1 MNVKTG
7 KKEVNMLSGSI
18 MKGLFSIAIPIMI
31 MNVVMSLFNIVDM
44 TVLKMF
50 DQSGG
55 YAVGAVGACGTLISL
70 ITGLLIGCSA
80 GSNVVI
86 AKYIGM
92 GDRER
97 VERAT
102 GVSILFSLVG
112 GIVLAVLGVSC
123 AELFLGW
130 MNCPEALM
138 EEAAL
143 YFRLYFAGLPI
154 LMFINFSAAILRSAG
169 DSRRPMVYLI
179 LGSAVKLAFNFLF
192 VAGFKM
198 TVEGVAYA
206 TLISWVVM
214 ASLYVRALLTNE
226 GAVKFKFSRLHWYG
240 KELKEILIVGIPAGL
255 QQALYSIANV
265 IITATVNTFGPDA
278 ATGISIAN
286 NFDGILYNISTAPAL
301 AVMPYVSQNLGGG
314 NVKRARRVVI
324 NGLIITTALGAS
336 FGALS
341 AIFSAQLSSL
351 MTTSPAVI
359 AYSQQKM
366 IIISSTYFICGI
378 NDIFGGA
385 LRGMGRPNLAT
396 ISTLVYMCAF
406 RFLWVYGLF
415 NNLPNPNMTVLY
427 LVWPIGWTLSIITLL
442 PFYFKTFKKLEAEHS
457 DDICKKV
464 AV

>member
-1 MNVKTG
+1 MHVKTG

-31 MNVVMSLFNIVDM
+31 MNVAMSLFNIVDM
-44 TVLKMF
+44 TILKTF
-50 DQSGG
+50 DSSNG

-80 GSNVVI
+80 GANVVI
-86 AKYIGM
+86 AKYIGK

-102 GVSILFSLVG
+102 GVSILFAFVG
-112 GIVLAVLGVSC
+112 GIALAMIGVSC
-123 AELFLGW
+123 AELFLGL
-130 MNCPEALM
+130 MNCPAELIKG
-138 EEAAL
+138 AAL
-143 YFRLYFAGLPI
+143 YFRLYFAGIPI
-154 LMFINFSAAILRSAG
+154 LMVYNFSAAVLRSAG
-169 DSRRPMVYLI
+169 DSRRPMMYLI
-179 LGSAVKLAFNFLF
+179 LGSAVKLGFNILF
-192 VAGFKM
+192 VAGLKM

-206 TLISWVVM
+206 TLISWIFM
-214 ASLYVRALLTNE
+214 TFLGVRALLKND
-226 GAVKFKFSRLHWYG
+226 GWIKLKLSRLRFYG
-240 KELKEILIVGIPAGL
+240 TELKEILIIGIPAGL

-265 IITATVNTFGPDA
+265 IITATVNSFGPDA

-301 AVMPYVSQNLGGG
+301 AVMPYVSQNLGHG
-314 NVKRARRVVI
+314 NVKRARRVVV
-324 NGLIITTALGAS
+324 NGLIMTTALGAT

-351 MTTSPAVI
+351 MSTSPAVI

-396 ISTLVYMCAF
+396 IATLVYMCLF
-406 RFLWVYGLF
+406 RFVWVYGIF
-415 NNLPNPNMTVLY
+415 NNLPDPNMTFLY
-427 LVWPIGWTLSIITLL
+427 LVWPIGWILSIVTLL
-442 PFYFKTFKKLEAEHS
+442 PFYFRTFKRLE
-457 DDICKKV
+457 KKQELSV
-464 AV
+464 

>member
-1 MNVKTG
+1 MHVKTG

-18 MKGLFSIAIPIMI
+18 MKGLVSIAIPIMI
-31 MNVVMSLFNIVDM
+31 MNVAMSLFNIVDM
-44 TVLKMF
+44 TILKMF
-50 DQSGG
+50 DSSGG
-55 YAVGAVGACGTLISL
+55 YAVGAVGACSTLISL

-80 GSNVVI
+80 GANVVI

-92 GDRER
+92 GDKER

-102 GVSILFSLVG
+102 GVSILFAFVG
-112 GIVLAVLGVSC
+112 GIALAILGVSC
-123 AELFLGW
+123 AEIFLGW
-130 MNCPEALM
+130 MNCPETLM
-138 EEAAL
+138 KGAAL

-154 LMFINFSAAILRSAG
+154 LMVYNFSAAVLRSAG
-169 DSRRPMVYLI
+169 DSRRPMIYLI
-179 LGSAVKLAFNFLF
+179 LGSAVKLGFNFLF

-206 TLISWVVM
+206 TLISWVFM
-214 ASLYVRALLTNE
+214 TFLGVRALLTNE
-226 GAVKFKFSRLHWYG
+226 GAIKLKLSRIHWYG
-240 KELKEILIVGIPAGL
+240 AELKEILIVGIPAGL

-265 IITATVNTFGPDA
+265 IITATVNTFGADA

-301 AVMPYVSQNLGGG
+301 AVMPYVSQNIGHG
-314 NVKRARRVVI
+314 NIKRARRVVV
-324 NGLIITTALGAS
+324 NGMILTVALGAT

-341 AIFSAQLSSL
+341 AIFSGQLSSL
-351 MTTSPAVI
+351 MSANPDVI

-385 LRGMGRPNLAT
+385 LRGMGRPNRAT
-396 ISTLVYMCAF
+396 VATLVYMCLF
-406 RFLWVYGLF
+406 RFVWVYGIF

-427 LVWPIGWTLSIITLL
+427 LVWPIGWILSIITLL
-442 PFYFKTFKKLEAEHS
+442 PFYFGTFRRLEKKQ
-457 DDICKKV
+457 
-464 AV
+464 AVSV

>member
-31 MNVVMSLFNIVDM
+31 MNVAMSLFNIVDM
-44 TVLKMF
+44 TILKMF
-50 DQSGG
+50 DESGG
-55 YAVGAVGACGTLISL
+55 YAVGAVGACSTLISL

-80 GSNVVI
+80 GANVVI

-102 GVSILFSLVG
+102 GVSILFAFVG
-112 GIVLAVLGVSC
+112 GIALAILGVSC
-123 AELFLGW
+123 AEIFLGW
-130 MNCPEALM
+130 MNCPETLM
-138 EEAAL
+138 KGAAL

-154 LMFINFSAAILRSAG
+154 LMVYNFSAAVLRSAG
-169 DSRRPMVYLI
+169 DSRRPMIYLI
-179 LGSAVKLAFNFLF
+179 LGSAVKLGFNFLF

-206 TLISWVVM
+206 TLISWVFM
-214 ASLYVRALLTNE
+214 TFLGVRALLTNE
-226 GAVKFKFSRLHWYG
+226 GAIKLKLSRIHWYG
-240 KELKEILIVGIPAGL
+240 AELKEILIVGIPAGL

-265 IITATVNTFGPDA
+265 IITATVNTFGADA

-301 AVMPYVSQNLGGG
+301 AVMPYVSQNIGHG
-314 NVKRARRVVI
+314 NIKRARRVVV
-324 NGLIITTALGAS
+324 NGMILTVALGAT

-341 AIFSAQLSSL
+341 AIFSGQLSSL
-351 MTTSPAVI
+351 MSANPDVI

-396 ISTLVYMCAF
+396 VATLVYMCLF
-406 RFLWVYGLF
+406 RFVWVYGIF

-427 LVWPIGWTLSIITLL
+427 LVWPIGWILSIITLL
-442 PFYFKTFKKLEAEHS
+442 PFYFGTFRRLEKKQ
-457 DDICKKV
+457 
-464 AV
+464 AVSV